1 MLSRSLYSLLI
12 IPLLSG
18 CDSEPASKSAPL
30 EAASSVN
37 PSQSGELISYN
48 FHVRPI
54 LSDKCFFC
62 HGPDEKNNKAG
73 LRLDTP
79 AHAYTALKESKGF
92 GIIPGDPKNSV
103 ILHRINS
110 SDPEEVMPPPES
122 KLDLTE
128 EEISILSQWIE
139 QGANYEPHWAFTP
152 LTKEIPV
159 PESESSWARQDIDH
173 FILKTLS
180 EHQLSPSPDSPHWQ
194 WLRRASLDLTGLPPT
209 EQEIERFLKVA
220 EQPGA
225 YEAAVDRLL
234 SSPAYGEHMATPWLD
249 AARYAD
255 SYGYQS
261 DQLSVTW
268 PYRDWVIRAFN
279 DNLPYDKFITYNLAG
294 DLLENPTRDQKLATA
309 YNRLHRM
316 TNEGGS
322 IREEFLAEHAADRV
336 HTMGTAMLGLT
347 MECARC
353 HDHKYDPITQ
363 RDYFSLTAY
372 FNSIGENGLY
382 DHASKIPSPSMLLPT
397 EQQEA
402 QLQASRKELKTLEKQ
417 TKAIEESQQSAFEGW
432 LSSSDKT
439 PEIPDLVGYFPLD
452 SDNSG
457 TLRNMAPGADKD
469 AKQNGL
475 KAVSGKIGGAIK
487 LNGDTGITIPK
498 FHRADRW
505 QAITHS
511 LWLMDTKRDELPV
524 VVMQRTFGTDVGY
537 NGHDLMLQDGFLE
550 ARWYRVW
557 PGNAIGVR
565 TKEPIKKS
573 QWHQVTWTYDGSSTA
588 SGIRIFLDGAE
599 VATEVLADGPMIKNI
614 GQNTYG
620 SGDYTLGQRFRDR
633 GFAGGLVDEFRI
645 YSRDL
650 SPVEVQQLYNGSALQ
665 EAIHRGDKD
674 LLAPYYFS
682 ALNSAT
688 RQHTQALQQARHSL
702 VKNQDVCTE
711 VAIMKDTKIPTTAYL
726 LERGEYDAPK
736 TTPVPRATPHF
747 LPPISSDYPVNRL
760 GLAMWM
766 TSPDHPLTSRVF
778 VNRIWQQFFGR
789 GIVKSTENFG
799 VQGDLPSHPEL
810 LDWLARDF
818 VNHNWDIKRL
828 CKQIVLSS
836 TYRQSSRA
844 SKELLEQDPENI
856 LLARGPA
863 YRLDAELIRDTA
875 LSASGLLI
883 DKQGGPPVSPYQPG
897 GDLWRESNSMSPAF
911 RRGKGEALYRRSI
924 YSVWKRT
931 APFPNM
937 LAFDATSREVCTVK
951 RARTNT
957 PLQAL
962 VLLNDTQFV
971 EACRALAEKH
981 LTSSGLNIES
991 AFISLTGRHPSTEE
1005 TKILKDL
1012 YTEQLEHFT
1021 SDTPAA
1027 EKLINIGDSKAS
1039 TSHPAA
1045 NLAAATIV
1053 VQTIFNLDATIWKR

>member
-1 MLSRSLYSLLI
+1 MLSRSPYSLLI
-12 IPLLSG
+12 ILLLSG
-18 CDSEPASKSAPL
+18 CDSQSTKVSPG
-30 EAASSVN
+30 SSVETHA
-37 PSQSGELISYN
+37 SQADGQELVSYN
-48 FHVRPI
+48 FDVRPI

-62 HGPDEKNNKAG
+62 HGPDEKNNKGG

-79 AHAYTALKESKGF
+79 ERAYAALKESTGH
-92 GIIPGDPKNSV
+92 GIVPGSPENSV
-103 ILHRINS
+103 ILQRIQS
-110 SDPEEVMPPPES
+110 SNPEEVMPPPES
-122 KLDLTE
+122 KLELSKEEVATLTKW
-128 EEISILSQWIE
+128 IS
-139 QGANYEPHWAFTP
+139 QGAKYEQHWAFTALP
-152 LTKEIPV
+152 KDVEIP
-159 PESESSWARQDIDH
+159 STGSSWPRNEIDH
-173 FILKTLS
+173 FILRKLE
-180 EHQLSPSPDSPHWQ
+180 EHQLSHSPDSPHWQ
-194 WLRRASLDLTGLPPT
+194 WLRRATLDLTGLPPT
-209 EQEIERFLKVA
+209 KQEIENFLKVA
-220 EQPGA
+220 DQPGA
-225 YEAAVDRLL
+225 YEAEVDRLL
-234 SSPAYGEHMATPWLD
+234 GSPAYGEQMATPWLD
-249 AARYAD
+249 SARYAD

-261 DQLSVTW
+261 DQLNVAW

-279 DNLPYDKFITYNLAG
+279 ANLPYDKFITYNLAG

-382 DHASKIPSPSMLLPT
+382 DHASKIPSPSMLLPNEKQEEQLSTT
-397 EQQEA
+397 EAKVNE
-402 QLQASRKELKTLEKQ
+402 LEKQ
-417 TKAIEESQQSAFEGW
+417 TDAIRQSQQDAFKAW
-432 LSSSDKT
+432 LTDSNKNFDIPDMVGHFPLNADESDKL
-439 PEIPDLVGYFPLD
+439 ENL
-452 SDNSG
+452 
-457 TLRNMAPGADKD
+457 APGATIH
-469 AKQNGL
+469 AKRNGL
-475 KAVSGKIGGAIK
+475 KGVPGKVEGAIE
-487 LNGDTGITIPK
+487 LDGDTGIIIPK
-498 FHRADRW
+498 FHHADRW
-505 QAITHS
+505 QSITHS
-511 LWLMDTKRDELPV
+511 LWINDQKQDKQPS
-524 VVMQRTFGTDVGY
+524 VVMQRTYGTDVGY
-537 NGHDLMLQDGFLE
+537 NGYDLMIEGGYLE

-565 TKEPIKKS
+565 TKKPISKG
-573 QWHQVTWTYDGSSTA
+573 QWHQITWSYDGSSHA
-588 SGIRIFLDGAE
+588 AGIHIYIDGEE
-599 VATEVLADGPMIKNI
+599 VETVTLADGPMIKNI

-633 GFAGGLVDEFRI
+633 GFAGGLVDDFKI
-645 YSRDL
+645 YGRDL
-650 SPVEVQQLYNGSALQ
+650 TPVEVKHLYDGKALT
-665 EAIHRGDKD
+665 EAIRNSDQN
-674 LLAPYYFS
+674 LLSDYYFS
-682 ALNSAT
+682 AINPDARKHAQQLE
-688 RQHTQALQQARHSL
+688 QARMAQ
-702 VKNQDVCTE
+702 VKAQDVCTE
-711 VAIMKDTKIPTTAYL
+711 VAIMKDTKVPTTAYL
-726 LERGEYDAPK
+726 LDRGDYDAPK
-736 TTPVPRATPHF
+736 TTPVPRSAPHF
-747 LPPISSDYPVNRL
+747 LPPVPADYPENRL

-766 TSPDHPLTSRVF
+766 TGPDHPLTSRVF

-810 LDWLARDF
+810 LNWLSRDF
-818 VNHNWDIKRL
+818 VDNGWDIKRL

-844 SKELLEQDPENI
+844 SRKLLENDPENI

-863 YRLDAELIRDTA
+863 YRLDAEQIRDTA
-875 LSASGLLI
+875 LAASGLLV

-951 RARTNT
+951 RSRTNT

-981 LTSSGLNIES
+981 LTTDGLDTAS
-991 AFISLTGRHPSTEE
+991 TFVSLTGRQPNSEE
-1005 TKILKDL
+1005 SKILTSL
-1012 YTEQLEHFT
+1012 YDEQFDHF
-1021 SDTPAA
+1021 SQDKEAA
-1027 EKLINIGDSKAS
+1027 QKLISTGDSNPS
-1039 TSHPAA
+1039 TSHPPAQ
-1045 NLAAATIV
+1045 LAAATVV